1 MMSPV
6 NKRNSSMSPR
16 DRDMNSHNNQPTTS
30 TNNNYQQS
38 QIELISFINNEF
50 NKISSEK
57 VEYFKSDPSNL
68 IQQFDFENWAKQ
80 RAIAISRNS

>member
-16 DRDMNSHNNQPTTS
+16 DRDMNSHSNQPTTS

-50 NKISSEK
+50 NKVILLQYKICVILSNITHSLLD
-57 VEYFKSDPSNL
+57 FFGKSR
-68 IQQFDFENWAKQ
+68 IFQV
-80 RAIAISRNS
+80 

>member
-16 DRDMNSHNNQPTTS
+16 DRDMNSQNNQPTTS

-50 NKISSEK
+50 NKVRVMQNNMCRTISDISSY
-57 VEYFKSDPSNL
+57 VLDFFRKSR
-68 IQQFDFENWAKQ
+68 IFQV
-80 RAIAISRNS
+80 

>member
-1 MMSPV
+1 MSPV

-50 NKISSEK
+50 NKVRLSL
-57 VEYFKSDPSNL
+57 N
-68 IQQFDFENWAKQ
+68 
-80 RAIAISRNS
+80 AI

>member
-50 NKISSEK
+50 NKVRLALLQYNMCRTVSDMSSY
-57 VEYFKSDPSNL
+57 VLDFFRKSR
-68 IQQFDFENWAKQ
+68 IFQV
-80 RAIAISRNS
+80 

>member
-50 NKISSEK
+50 NKVRLTYKMQYNMFVTVSDI
-57 VEYFKSDPSNL
+57 YFFYVLDFFRKSR
-68 IQQFDFENWAKQ
+68 IF
-80 RAIAISRNS
+80 